1 MPLRLEP
8 ETQTS
13 PHLERR
19 RTTTSLLW
27 LLGVW
32 LVTQFVGIF
41 SPPLLDDMDAL
52 HVEAAREMVTRHHY
66 VTLYVDGIR
75 YLDKP
80 PLPYWLGAFS
90 IHIFGVHDWAVRL
103 PLALSVL
110 ALILYVYYFARRLY
124 GERTGFYAACVMA
137 TCLGPYVFTRFFIPD
152 VMVALWLTIA
162 ADISLRMI
170 QSIEEKGKAELW
182 QAIAYACV
190 ITLGLL
196 TKGLIGIV
204 FPVGILFIYLLC
216 VRKLHYLLRM
226 RPLLFFGVMLA
237 TALPWH
243 ILAAIR
249 NPPSGQAKGWFWF
262 YFINEQVNRY
272 LNKRIPR
279 DYDKVPLVH
288 FWTLLLVWLL
298 PWGVFLIGTVRNL
311 WRDRSRYAVSNR
323 TFLVVWAVFIPLFF
337 SFSTRQGYYTLPAV
351 PALAL
356 LIGIFLAREERQV
369 DNSVFWGRLSSYIL
383 FAVGL
388 IIALPC
394 AYFAFVAPAPPRGKD
409 LYQALV
415 EHPEYYARALGHL
428 HDLTTSAMGFFRGP
442 LIGMAIGTFF
452 GTGLALWLRIRRK
465 FYAANLVLTLA
476 MCLVL
481 GAVHSAYKT
490 FYPILGSEPL
500 AAAINQQFH
509 PGDKIVI
516 DGQYSVASSV
526 GFYTGQPLYML
537 NGRVNNL
544 WYGSL
549 FADAPHRFED
559 DASFAKLWSGP
570 GRIFFVT
577 DSQQDAAKLLQT
589 KGGYVIAQYA
599 GKSVLSNRPG

>member
-1 MPLRLEP
+1 MSLRFD
-8 ETQTS
+8 
-13 PHLERR
+13 RK
-19 RTTTSLLW
+19 TTTSLLW
-27 LLGVW
+27 LSGIW
-32 LVTQFVGIF
+32 IVTQLVGIF

-75 YLDKP
+75 YLDKS

-103 PLALSVL
+103 PLALSML
-110 ALILYVYYFARRLY
+110 TLIVYIYYFARRLY
-124 GERTGFYAACVMA
+124 GERAGFYAGCVMA
-137 TCLGPYVFTRFFIPD
+137 TCVGPYVFTRFFIPD
-152 VMVALWLTIA
+152 VIVALWLTIA
-162 ADISLRMI
+162 ADAALRMI
-170 QSIEEKGKAELW
+170 QSVQDKGRAEAW
-182 QAIAYACV
+182 QAIVFACA

-196 TKGLIGIV
+196 TKGLIGLV
-204 FPVGILFIYLLC
+204 FPVGILFVYLLC

-226 RPLLFFGVMLA
+226 RLLLCLGVMLA

-249 NPPSGQAKGWFWF
+249 NPASGQANGWLWF
-262 YFINEQVNRY
+262 YFVNEQFNRY

-279 DYDKVPLVH
+279 DYDKVPLVR
-288 FWTLLLVWLL
+288 FWLLLFAWLL

-311 WRDRSRYAVSNR
+311 WRDRSRYATSPKL
-323 TFLVVWAVFIPLFF
+323 FLVVWAVLIPLFF

-356 LIGIFLAREERQV
+356 LIGVFLAREERQA
-369 DNSVFWGRLSSYIL
+369 DDSVFWGRLSSYIL

-388 IIALPC
+388 CIALPC
-394 AYFAFVAPAPPRGKD
+394 AYFGLIAPSPPKGKE
-409 LYQALV
+409 LYQALT
-415 EHPEYYARALGHL
+415 EHPQYYARALGHL
-428 HDLTTSAMGFFRGP
+428 HDLTTSAMGYFRGP
-442 LIGMAIGTFF
+442 LIGMAIGTFL
-452 GTGLALWLRIRRK
+452 GTGLALWLRLRRK
-465 FYAANLVLTLA
+465 YYAANLILTLA

-481 GAVHSAYKT
+481 ASVHSAFKT
-490 FYPILGSEPL
+490 FYPILGSKPL
-500 AAAINQQFH
+500 AVAINKQFR
-509 PGDKIVI
+509 PGDRIVI
-516 DGQYSVASSV
+516 DGQYSLASSV
-526 GFYTGQPLYML
+526 GFYTRQPLYML

-549 FADAPHRFED
+549 FADAPHRFEN

-570 GRIFFVT
+570 TRIFFVT
-577 DSQQDAAKLLQT
+577 DSPEDAKKLRQS
-589 KGGYVIAQYA
+589 KGAYVVAVYA

>member
-8 ETQTS
+8 RATTALRVES
-13 PHLERR
+13 
-19 RTTTSLLW
+19 RTTTSLFW
-27 LLGVW
+27 LFGVW
-32 LVTQFVGIF
+32 IVTQFLGIF

-103 PLALSVL
+103 PLALSAL
-110 ALILYVYYFARRLY
+110 ALIFYVYYLARRLY
-124 GERTGFYAACVMA
+124 GEKAGLYAGCVMA
-137 TCLGPYVFTRFFIPD
+137 TCVGPYVFTRFFIPD
-152 VMVALWLTIA
+152 VMVALWLTIS
-162 ADISLRMI
+162 ADLSLRMI
-170 QSIEEKGKAELW
+170 QSVEQKGRSEAW
-182 QAIAYACV
+182 QAIAFACV

-204 FPVGILFIYLLC
+204 FPFGILFVYLLC

-226 RPLLFFGVMLA
+226 RLLLCLGVMLA

-249 NPPSGQAKGWFWF
+249 NPASGQAKGWFWF
-262 YFINEQVNRY
+262 YFVNEQINRY

-279 DYDKVPLVH
+279 DYDKVPLFH
-288 FWTLLLVWLL
+288 FWALLLLWLL
-298 PWGVFLIGTVRNL
+298 PWGVFLLGTGRNL
-311 WRDRSRYAVSNR
+311 WRDRSRFAVSPQ
-323 TFLVVWAVFIPLFF
+323 FFIALWALSIPLFF

-356 LIGIFLAREERQV
+356 LIGIFLAREERQA
-369 DNSVFWGRLSSYIL
+369 DNSVFWGRLSSSIL
-383 FAVGL
+383 FAVGFS
-388 IIALPC
+388 IALPC
-394 AYFAFVAPAPPRGKD
+394 AYFGLVAPAPPQGRD
-409 LYQALV
+409 LYQALI
-415 EHPEYYARALGHL
+415 EHPQYYARALGHL

-442 LIGMAIGTFF
+442 LIGTAIGMFF
-452 GTGLALWLRIRRK
+452 GTGLALWLRMRRRY
-465 FYAANLVLTLA
+465 YAANLVLTLA

-481 GAVHSAYKT
+481 ACVHSAYKT

-500 AAAINQQFH
+500 AAAINQQFR

-559 DASFAKLWSGP
+559 NASFAKLWSGS

-577 DSQQDAAKLLQT
+577 DSADDATKLLES